1 MVEML
6 RALAA
11 GFVIVFALV
20 GGGIL
25 FLEATDADTNTT
37 PVVAYEAE
45 YYPAN
50 ESLRLTN
57 TGPDPITAK
66 SVTSKQQA
74 KVYVVIGDSGE
85 NRPRAT
91 IASDGRVSE
100 RGLWVDDN
108 SSALKNHSDSGDSV
122 LVVSDGTDQDGDG
135 RAGIE
140 PGETVTVRYFEVEHD
155 ELLNPQR
162 ITSTLYKVRACQAR
176 GTPTETPITECAPT
190 PR

>member
-1 MVEML
+1 ML
-6 RALAA
+6 RAIAA
-11 GFVIVFALV
+11 GFVIVLALV

-25 FLEATDADTNTT
+25 YLEVTDADSTTT
-37 PVVAYEAE
+37 PSVAYEAE
-45 YYPAN
+45 YYPGN

-57 TGPDPITAK
+57 TGPDSITGK

-85 NRPRAT
+85 KRPRAT
-91 IASDGRVSE
+91 IASGGRVSE

-108 SSALKNHSDSGDSV
+108 SSALKNYSDPGDSV

-140 PGETVTVRYFEVEHD
+140 PGEMVTIRYFEVEHD
-155 ELLNPQR
+155 ELLNPER
-162 ITSTLYKVRACQAR
+162 ITSTLYKVRACQTR
-176 GTPTETPITECAPT
+176 GTPTETPITDCAPT